1 MSSTGSQSPA
11 GSESPAEPETSR
23 YSSVTG
29 DDLAQPFIAV
39 TATVLT
45 AMQLP
50 RAHLVAPFLAVPLF
64 VVVAACSFAAILSW
78 SRLSHRTQIAIA
90 GGYAVL
96 AAVLLPLA
104 HNTVAP
110 FFAYSAAAT
119 AGAKLATRRAAV
131 GVAVAGAVSAAT
143 TVWIAERLSPS
154 PDYWPWWLALTV
166 GMPVYMGI
174 SKRDRREALAS
185 ARRAAAEAQRATES
199 EARTAALMERGRIAR
214 EIHDVLGHS
223 LSGIALQLDM
233 ADALSQKDR
242 GEEALAAVRRA
253 RALAVDSI
261 AETRHAV
268 HALREDTLP
277 LQETLRLMAESEEV
291 AFDVLGEPAP
301 VSVETAQTALRVAQE
316 ALTNAMKYAPGA
328 ARAMTL
334 EFTADAVS
342 LTVANGP
349 SRSPGPRP
357 GAEGTGMG
365 LVGMRERAAL
375 VGGTLRAGPDLDNTA
390 LGNAALG
397 DTAPGNAGS
406 DNIALKDTAQGGWT
420 VKLEVPR

>member
-1 MSSTGSQSPA
+1 MPSTGSEPPAPKTSSSTG
-11 GSESPAEPETSR
+11 ETS
-23 YSSVTG
+23 SPTPQPLFPHHHG

-45 AMQLP
+45 AIQIP
-50 RAHLVAPFLAVPLF
+50 RAHMVAPPLAISLF
-64 VVVAACSFAAILSW
+64 VVVAACSFAAIFSW
-78 SRLSHRTQIAIA
+78 ARLSQRAQVALA

-119 AGAKLATRRAAV
+119 AGVKLASRRTAV
-131 GVAVAGAVSAAT
+131 GVAAAGAVSAASA
-143 TVWIAERLSPS
+143 VWIADRLSPS

-166 GMPVYMGI
+166 AMPVYMGI

-185 ARRAAAEAQRATES
+185 AQHAAAEARRATES

-242 GEEALAAVRRA
+242 AEEARAAVRRA

-277 LQETLRLMAESEEV
+277 LQESLRLMAEGEEV
-291 AFDVLGEPAP
+291 AFEIVGEPVP
-301 VSVETAQTALRVAQE
+301 VSVEIAQTALRVAQE
-316 ALTNAMKYAPGA
+316 ALTNALKYAPGA

-334 EFTADAVS
+334 EFTADAVA
-342 LTVANGP
+342 LTVVNGP
-349 SRSPGPRP
+349 AGSPAPRP

-375 VGGTLRAGPDLDNTA
+375 VGGTLRAGP
-390 LGNAALG
+390 
-397 DTAPGNAGS
+397 
-406 DNIALKDTAQGGWT
+406 NIADAAPGGWT